1 MIYSLEEI
9 QDDLKKLTEKQFYTK
24 HIIRSDNWYFEKY
37 LGKSPD
43 EVIHLID
50 DYRLIVSESFG
61 VSFNSVMMVGSGKLG
76 FSMSPPDTEHP
87 ENSKMF
93 LPFNDD
99 ENIRKVSDLDIAII
113 SNDIFHEYWKKFRK
127 SYKTRFRNTYLH
139 LYNELYRGYIN
150 ERNIMEVDGCRK
162 QWNETAAVSK
172 KNYGQIYIL
181 DMKYHIEYIEIGK
194 ILKIIIFKILEK
206 SRRRN
211 SNEVFV

>member
-1 MIYSLEEI
+1 MIFSLEEI
-9 QDDLKKLTEKQFYTK
+9 QDDLKNLTEKQFYTK

-37 LGKSPD
+37 LGKKPD
-43 EVIHLID
+43 EVIRLID

-76 FSMSPPDTEHP
+76 FSMSPPDAEHP
-87 ENSKMF
+87 EHSKMF

-113 SNDIFHEYWKKFRK
+113 SNDIFHEYWKKFRN

-162 QWNETAAVSK
+162 QWNETAAISK
-172 KNYGQIYIL
+172 NKLRSDLYFRHDISYRIYRNWEDFEDYNIQN
-181 DMKYHIEYIEIGK
+181 IRK
-194 ILKIIIFKILEK
+194 IKKEK
-206 SRRRN
+206 
-211 SNEVFV
+211 F

>member
-37 LGKSPD
+37 LGKNSD
-43 EVIHLID
+43 EVIRLID
-50 DYRLIVSESFG
+50 DYRLIVSENFG

-99 ENIRKVSDLDIAII
+99 ENVRKVSDLDIAII
-113 SNDIFHEYWKKFRK
+113 SNEDMQAGTPYGSRK
-127 SYKTRFRNTYLH
+127 YMSADSVYGISFGKARN
-139 LYNELYRGYIN
+139 
-150 ERNIMEVDGCRK
+150 
-162 QWNETAAVSK
+162 
-172 KNYGQIYIL
+172 
-181 DMKYHIEYIEIGK
+181 
-194 ILKIIIFKILEK
+194 
-206 SRRRN
+206 
-211 SNEVFV
+211 